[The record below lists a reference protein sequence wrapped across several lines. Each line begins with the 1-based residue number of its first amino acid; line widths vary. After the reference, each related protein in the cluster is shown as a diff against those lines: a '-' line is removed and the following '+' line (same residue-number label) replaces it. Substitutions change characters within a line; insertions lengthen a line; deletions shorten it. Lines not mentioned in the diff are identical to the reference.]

1 MSPVCLGALREGPRC
16 LTRRRSRGPP
26 PAQGCPLGLRRSA
39 LAAWFAGCS
48 MACAPVPARRRQS
61 WGPESGY
68 THRRAL
74 EKLAT
79 LEISYPM
86 MFEVTN
92 PRYLQ
97 RRLHCGVLEFIA
109 QEGHTH
115 CHAHCHAHCR
125 THCIH
130 TAIDLPTCS
139 LTLRALPF

>member
-1 MSPVCLGALREGPRC
+1 MV
-16 LTRRRSRGPP
+16 
-26 PAQGCPLGLRRSA
+26 
-39 LAAWFAGCS
+39 AGCS
-48 MACAPVPARRRQS
+48 MACAAVPAQRRQS
-61 WGPESGY
+61 RCPESGY
-68 THRRAL
+68 AHRRAL
-74 EKLAT
+74 EKLAH

-125 THCIH
+125 TRCILAH
-130 TAIDLPTCS
+130 SAHLAYLGSRASRAGSMIYTPPLTNPN
-139 LTLRALPF
+139 LTLTLSRRA